1 MMIRFFKH
9 GQGSG
14 RPAINY
20 LLAEEVPGYDS
31 ERKRIPGEVEIRN
44 PLPEVLR
51 GDAERTVHLID
62 SIARKWRYTSG
73 VVAFA
78 TEDQPSEAELDAVM
92 DGFERA
98 AFAGLETDQYDCL
111 WVRHVHKGN
120 VELHFI
126 VPRTE
131 LYDGASFNIAPPRS
145 ESYFNAFRD
154 YWNCLKGWASPND
167 PDRRRMLKPVFE
179 SKDRAEIRTAIREHI
194 VAKIEIGKV
203 RNHQDV
209 LAALADLN
217 DVGLEVK
224 PPRPSKKIPKKPATK
239 VVVRRTG
246 SVGTQ
251 ETYRLEDRIFHEE
264 WTADEYFHS
273 ENQRENRAGTRSVRE
288 PDHRR
293 VEGLRR
299 KLEVAVDRRAQTN
312 RKRYEECR
320 RSHAS
325 LLGHDREGHRK
336 TGETR
341 GADHRRDA
349 GTASALGSAEAM
361 EINPDAFRDRGDG
374 SDHRGVRSVYD
385 SAATDRK
392 KDRNPAASE
401 RAGAVSEGNGARR
414 RGDGTGSA
422 GRGDTTAMPAD
433 DANGSPMRE
442 NTKNGELKYGP
453 DPSGTRIAEIRQSVD
468 RALQRNR
475 DSHQAFSRQDRDGD
489 TARHGSFGRVREV
502 LGRVSVAI
510 GRLVQSISGG
520 GGSRWFR
527 NEGLGA
533 SPARPA
539 EQVES
544 PRLTVKPSYGP
555 SGP

>member
-14 RPAINY
+14 RPAIDY
-20 LLAEEVPGYDS
+20 LLAEKVPAYDS
-31 ERKRIPGEVEIRN
+31 ERRRLPGEVEIRN
-44 PLPEVLR
+44 PLPAVLR

-62 SIARKWRYTSG
+62 SIHRKWRYTSG
-73 VVAFA
+73 VIAFA
-78 TEDQPSEAELDAVM
+78 AEDQPTKAELDAVM
-92 DGFERA
+92 DDFERA
-98 AFAGLETDQYDCL
+98 AFAGMEPDQYDCL
-111 WVRHVHKGN
+111 WIRHVHKGN
-120 VELHFI
+120 VELHFV
-126 VPRTE
+126 VPRVE
-131 LYDGASFNIAPPRS
+131 LYAGRSFNIAPPRS
-145 ESYFNAFRD
+145 EYYFNAFRD

-167 PDRRRMLKPVFE
+167 PDRRRMLRPVVE
-179 SKDRAEIRTAIREHI
+179 SKDRSEIRAAIREHI
-194 VAKIEIGKV
+194 VAKIETGKV

-209 LAALADLN
+209 LAALADLH
-217 DVGLEVK
+217 DVGLEIK
-224 PPRPSKKIPKKPATK
+224 TPRTSKKIPKQPATK
-239 VVVRRTG
+239 VVVRRIG

-273 ENQRENRAGTRSVRE
+273 ENQRENRTGARSVRE
-288 PDHRR
+288 PD
-293 VEGLRR
+293 LRR
-299 KLEVAVDRRAQTN
+299 AERLRGKLEVAVDRRAKIN

-325 LLGHDREGHRK
+325 LLGHDREGHRE

-361 EINPDAFRDRGDG
+361 EVNPDAFRDRGVG
-374 SDHRGVRSVYD
+374 SDHRGVRGIHD
-385 SAATDRK
+385 SPATDRE
-392 KDRNPAASE
+392 KDRNSATSE
-401 RAGAVSEGNGARR
+401 RAGAVREGDGARR
-414 RGDGTGSA
+414 RGDSTGSA

-442 NTKNGELKYGP
+442 NTKNGELNHGL
-453 DPSGTRIAEIRQSVD
+453 DPSRARIVEIRKSVD
-468 RALQRNR
+468 RALQQNRN
-475 DSHQAFSRQDRDGD
+475 SHQAFSRQDRDGD

-510 GRLVQSISGG
+510 GRLVQSISSGG
-520 GGSRWFR
+520 GGRWFR
-527 NEGLGA
+527 NEGLSA

-539 EQVES
+539 EQVECA
-544 PRLTVKPSYGP
+544 RLTVKASYGP

>member
-1 MMIRFFKH
+1 MMIRFFRH
-9 GQGSG
+9 GQGG
-14 RPAINY
+14 GGPAIDY
-20 LLAEEVPGYDS
+20 LLAKEVPAFDS
-31 ERKRIPGEVEIRN
+31 ERRRIPGKVETRN
-44 PLPEVLR
+44 PLPEILR
-51 GDAERTVHLID
+51 GNAERTVHLID
-62 SIARKWRYTSG
+62 SITRKWRYTSG

-78 TEDQPSEAELDAVM
+78 AEDQPTQEELDAVM

-111 WVRHVHKGN
+111 WVQHVHKGN
-120 VELHFI
+120 VELHFV

-145 ESYFNAFRD
+145 ESYFNAVRD
-154 YWNCLKGWASPND
+154 YWNCVNGWASPND

-179 SKDRAEIRTAIREHI
+179 SKDRAEIRAAIREYI
-194 VAKIEIGKV
+194 VAKIETGKV

-224 PPRPSKKIPKKPATK
+224 PPRPSKKIPKKPTTK
-239 VVVRRTG
+239 VVVKRVGT
-246 SVGTQ
+246 VGTQ

-273 ENQRENRAGTRSVRE
+273 ENQRENRTGARSVRE
-288 PDHRR
+288 PDLRR
-293 VEGLRR
+293 AERLRR
-299 KLEVAVDRRAQTN
+299 KLEVAVDRRAKVN

-325 LLGHDREGHRK
+325 LFGHDREGHRE

-341 GADHRRDA
+341 GADHGRDA
-349 GTASALGSAEAM
+349 GTASSLGSAEAM
-361 EINPDAFRDRGDG
+361 EVNPDASWDWGVGGD
-374 SDHRGVRSVYD
+374 HWGVRGIHD
-385 SAATDRK
+385 SPTTDRE
-392 KDRNPAASE
+392 KDRNSAAPE
-401 RAGAVSEGNGARR
+401 RAGTVSEGDGARR

-442 NTKNGELKYGP
+442 NTKNGELNHGL
-453 DPSGTRIAEIRQSVD
+453 DPSGARIAEVRQSVN
-468 RALQRNR
+468 RALQQNR
-475 DSHQAFSRQDRDGD
+475 DCHQAFSRQDRDGD

-502 LGRVSVAI
+502 RKRDADPL
-510 GRLVQSISGG
+510 LP
-520 GGSRWFR
+520 F
-527 NEGLGA
+527 
-533 SPARPA
+533 
-539 EQVES
+539 
-544 PRLTVKPSYGP
+544 LT
-555 SGP
+555 